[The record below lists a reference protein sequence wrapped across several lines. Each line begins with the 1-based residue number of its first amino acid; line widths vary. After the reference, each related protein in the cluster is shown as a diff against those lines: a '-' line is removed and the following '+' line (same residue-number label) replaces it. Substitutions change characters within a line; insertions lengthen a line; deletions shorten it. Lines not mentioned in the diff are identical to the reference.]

1 MYILIFISS
10 KLNAKIRHKIFFS
23 IIGNIYITNDKIEN
37 VYMAFYTPMY
47 FAKLHELLG
56 SIL

>member
-1 MYILIFISS
+1 MS
-10 KLNAKIRHKIFFS
+10 KLIAKILYKMLFS

-37 VYMAFYTPMY
+37 VYMIFYRPMY

-56 SIL
+56 SI